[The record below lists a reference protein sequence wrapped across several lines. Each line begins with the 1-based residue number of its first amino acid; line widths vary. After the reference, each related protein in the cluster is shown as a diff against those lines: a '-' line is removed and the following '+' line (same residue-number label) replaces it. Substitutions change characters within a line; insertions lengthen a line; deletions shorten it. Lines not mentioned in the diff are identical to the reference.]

1 MLVWRLMA
9 IVFCDDRPR
18 LAAILALG
26 KRGLVQ
32 DDKLPVRRSV
42 AVQPTNDWRPT
53 TTSSIRPVLSSPA
66 GR

>member
-42 AVQPTNDWRPT
+42 AVQPTNDRC
-53 TTSSIRPVLSSPA
+53 V
-66 GR
+66 